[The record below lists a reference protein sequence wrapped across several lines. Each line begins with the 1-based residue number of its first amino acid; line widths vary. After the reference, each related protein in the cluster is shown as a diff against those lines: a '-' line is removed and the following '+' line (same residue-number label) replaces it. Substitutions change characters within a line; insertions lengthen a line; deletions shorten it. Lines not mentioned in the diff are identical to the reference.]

1 MLCGIWKRDVVMC
14 QELVCRM
21 RHRRDWSGKEA
32 DRMRD
37 EKAAADRILQQE
49 IAQGNVPG
57 DVRQR
62 SNGVSALILHKGK
75 ELYYNAFGDADA
87 ERGIPMKRD
96 TIIRLYSM
104 TKPITAA
111 AVMLLAEQ
119 GKVDLWEPVSRYLP
133 CFRGQK
139 VWDNVKGEIPAEREN
154 TIYDLLNMTSGI
166 TYPDGATEPGR
177 RMKAVVDDFV
187 ARRERGERVDTQEY
201 MRGIAS
207 VPLCF
212 QPGDRWMY
220 GYSADVLGGI
230 VEAASGMTFGEFLQK
245 EFFAPLDMPDT
256 GFFVPE
262 GKRNRLAQYYDMTEE
277 GILVPHK
284 GSHLGEYCGED
295 AAFESGGE
303 GLVSTLD
310 DYSHFALMMVGKGA
324 YEGRRI
330 LGRKTVEFMTQN
342 RLTETQRRTLNW
354 DSMKGYGYGCLMRV
368 LMDQGEAASNASLGE
383 YGWDGWTGNYVT
395 MDPGEEFV
403 LLYFI
408 QRCGAGGIS
417 GTLRRL
423 RMAAY
428 GMLE

>member
-1 MLCGIWKRDVVMC
+1 MRDYKVVM
-14 QELVCRM
+14 
-21 RHRRDWSGKEA
+21 
-32 DRMRD
+32 
-37 EKAAADRILQQE
+37 DRILQQE
-49 IAQGNVPG
+49 VAQVNASGQG
-57 DVRQR
+57 QQR
-62 SNGVSALILHKGK
+62 AKGVSALILHKGK

-87 ERGIPMKRD
+87 ERGIPMRRD

-119 GKVDLWEPVSRYLP
+119 GKLDLWEPISRYLP
-133 CFRGQK
+133 CFQGQK
-139 VWDNVKGEIPAEREN
+139 VWDKEKGETAAEREN

-166 TYPDGATEPGR
+166 TYPDEATEPGR
-177 RMKAVVDDFV
+177 RMKTVLDGFV
-187 ARRERGERVDTQEY
+187 ARREQGERVDTQEY

-220 GYSADVLGGI
+220 GYSADVLGGV

-245 EFFAPLDMPDT
+245 EFFEPLDMPDT
-256 GFFVPE
+256 GFFVP
-262 GKRNRLAQYYDMTEE
+262 GAKRNRLAQYYDMTET
-277 GILVPHK
+277 GMLIPHK
-284 GSHLGEYCGED
+284 GSHLGEYCEED
-295 AAFESGGE
+295 VAFESGGA

-310 DYSHFALMMVGKGA
+310 DYSHFALMMVRKGI

-342 RLTETQRRTLNW
+342 RLTEKQSRTLNW

-368 LMDQGEAASNASLGE
+368 LMDQGAAAANASLGE

-395 MDPGEEFV
+395 MDSIEDFV
-403 LLYFI
+403 LLYFV

-417 GTLRRL
+417 STLRRL